1 MNILYIHQYFITPND
16 PGGTRSYWLAREF
29 VKKGH
34 NVTML
39 TSSSKFE
46 EKIKQVK
53 IDGIDVIYIKVE
65 YSQNMSFYRRLL
77 AFTFFILKSTR
88 VSLKLKNIDLV
99 LATSTPLSIG
109 IPALIKKIFHK
120 TPYVFEVRDVWPEAV
135 IAIGA
140 VKNNFF
146 KFILYKLESIIYLN
160 SSAITP
166 LSSGMKDSIIN
177 RFDNLNIPIITI
189 PNISDIEKFNT
200 NQDLNQKKYLKKII
214 GFHPDFS
221 ILYAG
226 TFGQVNGISYVI
238 ELAEKIFKIN
248 ENLIFILIG
257 SGSLKKEVIEKAKEK
272 GVLK

>member
-88 VSLKLKNIDLV
+88 VSLKLKSV
-99 LATSTPLSIG
+99 S
-109 IPALIKKIFHK
+109 H
-120 TPYVFEVRDVWPEAV
+120 
-135 IAIGA
+135 
-140 VKNNFF
+140 
-146 KFILYKLESIIYLN
+146 
-160 SSAITP
+160 
-166 LSSGMKDSIIN
+166 
-177 RFDNLNIPIITI
+177 
-189 PNISDIEKFNT
+189 
-200 NQDLNQKKYLKKII
+200 
-214 GFHPDFS
+214 
-221 ILYAG
+221 
-226 TFGQVNGISYVI
+226 
-238 ELAEKIFKIN
+238 FKI
-248 ENLIFILIG
+248 LSCVPQIT
-257 SGSLKKEVIEKAKEK
+257 
-272 GVLK
+272 